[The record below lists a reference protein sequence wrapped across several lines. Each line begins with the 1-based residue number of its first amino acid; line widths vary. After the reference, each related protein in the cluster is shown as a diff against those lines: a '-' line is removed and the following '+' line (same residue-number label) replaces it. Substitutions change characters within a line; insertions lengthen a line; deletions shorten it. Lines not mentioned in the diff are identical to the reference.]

1 MGLSVSNQVDEKN
14 YFSLSHINPEFM
26 KDHGLTISAN
36 KLRQIARRSPNYF
49 IIYTG
54 QSKMLNCQRRTKI
67 FKYEDFK
74 GAQ

>member
-14 YFSLSHINPEFM
+14 YFSLSRINPEYM
-26 KDHGLTISAN
+26 REHGLTISVS
-36 KLRQIARRSPNYF
+36 KLRQIARTSPQYF

-67 FKYEDFK
+67 FRYDDFK
-74 GAQ
+74 EAQ